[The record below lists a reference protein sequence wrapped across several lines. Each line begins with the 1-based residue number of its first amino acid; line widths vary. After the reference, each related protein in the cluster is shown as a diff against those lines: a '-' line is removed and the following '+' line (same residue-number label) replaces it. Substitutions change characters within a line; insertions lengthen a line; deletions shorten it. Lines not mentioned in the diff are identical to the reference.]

1 MMKAILLVALGAV
14 GYHLYANAADRD
26 QLIYTIKHTVSSTA
40 EAVADT
46 TKPTLI
52 EQVKGR

>member
-1 MMKAILLVALGAV
+1 MKAIILVALGAV
-14 GYHLYANAADRD
+14 GYHLYANAEDRNT
-26 QLIYTIKHTVSSTA
+26 LIYTVKHTVSTTA
-40 EAVADT
+40 AQVADT

>member
-14 GYHLYANAADRD
+14 SYHLYANAEDRNT
-26 QLIYTIKHTVSSTA
+26 LIYTVKHTVSTAA